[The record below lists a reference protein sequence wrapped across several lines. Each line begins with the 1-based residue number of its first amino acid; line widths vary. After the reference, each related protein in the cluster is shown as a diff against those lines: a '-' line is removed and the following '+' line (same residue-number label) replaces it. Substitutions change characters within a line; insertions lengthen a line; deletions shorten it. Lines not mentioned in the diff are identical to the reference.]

1 MKWDPMPQVKSG
13 YDGAGG
19 DYIKWMCG
27 AAGGRPGGAMAN
39 LQRGVGSIVRDIG
52 DPCLNPSPVK
62 VAIGLYSKSLLLFN
76 TALDCLIGIDTPCRC
91 QCECIC
97 CSLVSDIG

>member
-1 MKWDPMPQVKSG
+1 MPQVKSS

-27 AAGGRPGGAMAN
+27 AGGRPGGAMAS
-39 LQRGVGSIVRDIG
+39 LHRGVGSLVRDIS

-62 VAIGLYSKSLLLFN
+62 VAIDPYSKLVLLFCSSTIYYGLLDRYQYSMPVPMPMYLLL
-76 TALDCLIGIDTPCRC
+76 PC
-91 QCECIC
+91 Q
-97 CSLVSDIG
+97 